1 MRRPLQVT
9 LLVLSGLGLLHASL
23 FTDLCLRYVKPGM
36 RPLLILSGFV
46 LLLLGIAE
54 AAAREGK
61 KGHGKHWG
69 QAHMNPA
76 HMVPA
81 HGNHGGHAH
90 GSHGGLPHGSDD
102 GHAQG
107 SRGGHA
113 HGPAAHIE
121 PEQHHDHHGHHGH
134 EPHPD
139 DAPHPHGHDHSAV
152 PRVAWLLLLP
162 ALSLLFYAPPALGAY
177 TASRQPAKAVPE
189 QDDFDPLPKTSP
201 LPITLTDFT
210 TRVQQDRSLAVK
222 GRTVEMSGLVTPVQ
236 GGGSWDLTRIIISCC
251 AADAQSVKVRIY
263 SNGIPPANTWVSVT
277 GNWHPGGKLGTR
289 SAPIA
294 LDAQTVKKIQR
305 PSNGYQD
312 ALPVPSG

>member
-36 RPLLILSGFV
+36 RPLLIASGFV
-46 LLLLGIAE
+46 LLVLGIVE
-54 AAAREGK
+54 AAAREGR
-61 KGHGKHWG
+61 KGHGR
-69 QAHMNPA
+69 
-76 HMVPA
+76 
-81 HGNHGGHAH
+81 HGGH
-90 GSHGGLPHGSDD
+90 
-102 GHAQG
+102 
-107 SRGGHA
+107 
-113 HGPAAHIE
+113 E
-121 PEQHHDHHGHHGH
+121 DHHADH
-134 EPHPD
+134 D
-139 DAPHPHGHDHSAV
+139 HDHSAV

-177 TASRQPAKAVPE
+177 TASRQPAKVVAE

-210 TRVQQDRSLAVK
+210 TRVQQDRTLAIK
-222 GRTVEMSGLVTPVQ
+222 ARTVEMSGLVTPVP

-263 SNGIPPANTWVSVT
+263 GSSIPAANTWVSVT
-277 GNWHPGGKLGTR
+277 GNWHPGGKLGTK
-289 SAPIA
+289 SAPVA

-312 ALPVPSG
+312 ALPFPSA

>member
-36 RPLLILSGFV
+36 RPLLIASGFV
-46 LLLLGIAE
+46 LLVLGIVE
-54 AAAREGK
+54 AATREGG
-61 KGHGKHWG
+61 KGHGRHG
-69 QAHMNPA
+69 G
-76 HMVPA
+76 PA
-81 HGNHGGHAH
+81 HGAHAH
-90 GSHGGLPHGSDD
+90 GAGPHDES
-102 GHAQG
+102 
-107 SRGGHA
+107 
-113 HGPAAHIE
+113 E
-121 PEQHHDHHGHHGH
+121 HH
-134 EPHPD
+134 
-139 DAPHPHGHDHSAV
+139 HGHDHSAV

-177 TASRQPAKAVPE
+177 TAARQPAKVVAE

-210 TRVQQDRSLAVK
+210 TRVQQDRTLAIK
-222 GRTVEMSGLVTPVQ
+222 ARTVEMSGLVTPVP

-263 SNGIPPANTWVSVT
+263 SESIPAANTWVSVT
-277 GNWHPGGKLGTR
+277 GNWHPGGKLGTK
-289 SAPIA
+289 SAPVA

-312 ALPVPSG
+312 ALPFPSG